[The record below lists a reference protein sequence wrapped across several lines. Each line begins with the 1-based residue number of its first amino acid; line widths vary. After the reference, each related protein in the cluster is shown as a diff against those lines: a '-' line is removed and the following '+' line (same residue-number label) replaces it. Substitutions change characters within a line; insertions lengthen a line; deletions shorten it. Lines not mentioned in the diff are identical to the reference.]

1 MKRKLSII
9 LACAF
14 LFVGVFSTAV
24 YANDVSLLN
33 NNTLMTST
41 NFVISD
47 TGLATVAFE
56 YYGYEGITTG
66 AKITVLI
73 EKRNLLFFW
82 PDVVE
87 KTYTVTGYSYD
98 NVLYYQL
105 EEKGTYRCTVTYTV
119 SGTGGED
126 DVIPFE
132 RTVEY

>member
-33 NNTLMTST
+33 NNTAMTST

-47 TGLATVAFE
+47 TGMATVNFE

-66 AKITVLI
+66 ATVTILI

-105 EEKGTYRCTVTYTV
+105 EETGTYRCTVTYTV

-126 DVIPFE
+126 VYSTHDEV
-132 RTVEY
+132 YD